1 MYGDVDGRYV
11 LACSVTGGWHGR
23 WDSLGDA
30 EAHLGEAMTMDPE
43 ADLEIIDLDDLTL

>member
-1 MYGDVDGRYV
+1 MYGDVHGRYV

-30 EAHLGEAMTMDPE
+30 EAHLNETMDPE